1 MEGDRPLIRKV
12 GSMSLLLLATPL
24 LALTVLSATGCS
36 EAPDPS
42 VSSTDEPFSEAE
54 LAEMRK
60 SVRTQSDF
68 RQLKKIKLAERAGAA
83 VVKTKASAGQTKPK

>member
-1 MEGDRPLIRKV
+1 
-12 GSMSLLLLATPL
+12 
-24 LALTVLSATGCS
+24 
-36 EAPDPS
+36 